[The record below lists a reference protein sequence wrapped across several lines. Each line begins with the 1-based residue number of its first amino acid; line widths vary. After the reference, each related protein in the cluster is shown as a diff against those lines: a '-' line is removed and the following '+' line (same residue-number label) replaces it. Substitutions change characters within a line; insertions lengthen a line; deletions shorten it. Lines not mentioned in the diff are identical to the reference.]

1 MVAKSPPRRPALS
14 ALEAEA
20 KRDQDEMS
28 AAWAFIWILFAFKMA
43 TVFLIYWASQSYDTG
58 MFLVATTWFWLIIPL
73 VACAAPLLFRYR
85 LLKVRR
91 RRAQLRRSEWLL
103 DDDLPDRTTGTRAAN
118 SRG

>member
-1 MVAKSPPRRPALS
+1 MVAKSPPRRPPLTR
-14 ALEAEA
+14 LEAEA
-20 KRDQDEMS
+20 KREQEETS
-28 AAWAFIWILFAFKMA
+28 SAWAFIWILFVFKMV

-73 VACAAPLLFRYR
+73 LACAAPLVFRYR

-103 DDDLPDRTTGTRAAN
+103 DDDLPHPRSEAPAA
-118 SRG
+118 RV

>member
-1 MVAKSPPRRPALS
+1 MVAKSPPRRSALS
-14 ALEAEA
+14 ASEAEA
-20 KRDQDEMS
+20 KRDQEEMS

-103 DDDLPDRTTGTRAAN
+103 DDDLPDPKPGRPAA
-118 SRG
+118 GLHG